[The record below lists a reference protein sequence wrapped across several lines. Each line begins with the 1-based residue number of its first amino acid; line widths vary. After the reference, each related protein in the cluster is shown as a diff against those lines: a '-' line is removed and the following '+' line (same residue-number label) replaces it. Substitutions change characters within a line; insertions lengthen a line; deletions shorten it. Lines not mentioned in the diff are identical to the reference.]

1 LHVEQV
7 FFSMDPMERAWKVV
21 LWKEP
26 QRRHVTK
33 KVQTDP
39 MEFDMFKF
47 EIIDEFLG
55 YDV

>member
-1 LHVEQV
+1 
-7 FFSMDPMERAWKVV
+7 MDPMERAWNVV